1 MRFWRDASVALAR
14 RDGPRR
20 VRARR
25 GRSRE
30 TRVRGRRDATV
41 LRLEEPKVSAGKR
54 SSSREVCHCSGPT
67 SDIPRRKRPFE
78 MVGPRELFSNVGRE
92 ICQSYQCGSVS
103 SRNFQHPGM

>member
-30 TRVRGRRDATV
+30 TRVRGRRDAKV
-41 LRLEEPKVSAGKR
+41 PRLEEPQVSAGKR
-54 SSSREVCHCSGPT
+54 SSSREVCHYSGPT
-67 SDIPRRKRPFE
+67 SDIPKKKDLLKCGPARTLPKRRAGNLSVR
-78 MVGPRELFSNVGRE
+78 FSLEPKCSTCRL
-92 ICQSYQCGSVS
+92 
-103 SRNFQHPGM
+103 

>member
-67 SDIPRRKRPFE
+67 SDIPKKKDLLKC
-78 MVGPRELFSNVGRE
+78 GPARTHKSNVGRE
-92 ICQSYQCGSVS
+92 TWLRFSLEPKFSTS
-103 SRNFQHPGM
+103 SL